1 MGLRI
6 VFMGTP
12 EFASHMLDGLISSTH
27 TVVGVVTVA
36 DKPAGRGQQLKAS
49 AVKVRAGEAGIPILQ
64 PNSLKDEAFLSEL
77 GAFNADVFVVVAF
90 RMLPAVV
97 WQMPPKGTINLHASC
112 LPAYRGAA
120 PINWAIINGETK
132 TGLTTFFINEAID
145 CGAILN
151 QCFLEITPGLT
162 AGALHDRMLEP
173 GVNLI
178 KETLEAIEFNK
189 AQSIPQASS
198 ASEKEAPKLTKLNT
212 RIEFSHTGE
221 EITNFVNGL
230 NPYPSAY
237 CILKHNPSQRL
248 MNFKI
253 FSGMFIA
260 DKHPREGL
268 SSNKDGLLFPCKDG
282 YFCVQSLKMEGKR
295 LMNHKEFLAGNDISQ
310 FTVSM

>member
-1 MGLRI
+1 
-6 VFMGTP
+6 
-12 EFASHMLDGLISSTH
+12 
-27 TVVGVVTVA
+27 
-36 DKPAGRGQQLKAS
+36 
-49 AVKVRAGEAGIPILQ
+49 
-64 PNSLKDEAFLSEL
+64 
-77 GAFNADVFVVVAF
+77 
-90 RMLPAVV
+90 
-97 WQMPPKGTINLHASC
+97 
-112 LPAYRGAA
+112 
-120 PINWAIINGETK
+120 
-132 TGLTTFFINEAID
+132 
-145 CGAILN
+145 
-151 QCFLEITPGLT
+151 
-162 AGALHDRMLEP
+162 MLEP

-282 YFCVQSLKMEGKR
+282 YFCVQTLQMEGKR